1 MSLTMSSHLESVEL
15 VLDVPHHPTQLHVL
29 AVAVQ
34 RLLTAAGRYLPRGT
48 TQTVQQRT
56 RTQHPAAT
64 AGQRPRHALVN
75 SQRLLFRLQH
85 QPHLRMRTTRHSV
98 ERTPPFANVADKPQ
112 NGYC

>member
-1 MSLTMSSHLESVEL
+1 MSSHLESVEL

-34 RLLTAAGRYLPRGT
+34 RLRRVLTAAGRYLPRGT

-56 RTQHPAAT
+56 RTQHPAATAT

-85 QPHLRMRTTRHSV
+85 QPHLRMRTTRH
-98 ERTPPFANVADKPQ
+98 PPRRAHPSLRQ
-112 NGYC
+112 RR